1 MIGQDLL
8 GKAERALE
16 AANRALA
23 ASDSETA
30 ADRAYYAAYYAAWA
44 MLESAGV
51 TRPKTH
57 SGLIAEFSHNFVKTG
72 TVESARGAVLSRLQN
87 LRMVAD
93 YTLDAIPAA
102 DAQRA
107 VSEAAAFIEAARPLI
122 DRR

>member
-1 MIGQDLL
+1 MIREDLL

-23 ASDSETA
+23 ACDSETT
-30 ADRAYYAAYYAAWA
+30 ADRAYYAVYYAAWA

-57 SGLIAEFSHNFVKTG
+57 SGLIAEFSRVFVKSG
-72 TVESARGAVLSRLQN
+72 TVEPARGAVLSRLQN

-93 YTLDAIPAA
+93 YTLDAVPTA

-107 VSEAAAFIEAARPLI
+107 VSEAAAFIEAARALI
-122 DRR
+122 ERR